1 MQGSAANPPLSVR
14 FKRLCRH
21 YDLSGFLFVLPAIIL
36 LGIFMFYPLLS
47 SFWLSLTE
55 YNIVKP
61 PTFIGLDNFRE
72 LYHDP
77 IFHIAFKNTLMYTA
91 VVVPTCIVFP
101 LLLALLVNRTLRG
114 MAFFRSII
122 YLPVI
127 TAMPI
132 AGIMWK
138 ILYSQQGFIN
148 GFLQWVGLR
157 KGPIG
162 FLSDP
167 DVALLSIIF
176 VTIWK
181 ASGYYMMLYL
191 GGLQSIPVELD
202 EAATVDGA
210 NVFQRFWNVT
220 LPLLKPS
227 FVLVVIISAIG
238 ALKVF
243 GEVYVMTGGGPAD
256 STNTIVYYIYR
267 QAFVFLKMGY
277 ASAMGV
283 VLFALLFVFSF
294 AYMRHMERQYTT
306 Y

>member
-1 MQGSAANPPLSVR
+1 MGDPAVKEPLSMR
-14 FKRLCRH
+14 FRHLCRKH
-21 YDLSGFLFVLPAIIL
+21 DIVGFLFVLPAIIL
-36 LGIFMFYPLLS
+36 LGVFMIYPLLT
-47 SFWLSLTE
+47 SFWLSFTK

-61 PTFIGLDNFRE
+61 PVFVGLDNFYD
-72 LYHDP
+72 LFNDP
-77 IFHIAFKNTLMYTA
+77 VFIISLKNTLLYTA
-91 VVVPTCIVFP
+91 VVVPGCIIIP
-101 LLLALLVNRTLRG
+101 LLLALLLNRSIRG
-114 MAFFRSII
+114 ITFFRSII

-157 KGPIG
+157 QTSIG

-167 DVALLSIIF
+167 SVALLSIIF

-191 GGLQSIPVELD
+191 GGLQTIPVELD

-210 NVFQRFWNVT
+210 NVFERFWNVT
-220 LPLLKPS
+220 LPLLRPTM
-227 FVLVVIISAIG
+227 VLVVILSAIG

-256 STNTIVYYIYR
+256 STNVIVHYIYR

-283 VLFALLFVFSF
+283 VLFALLFTFSL
-294 AYMRHMERQYTT
+294 AYLKHMEGQYTT
-306 Y
+306 F

>member
-1 MQGSAANPPLSVR
+1 MQNSASPPLSLRVR
-14 FKRLCRH
+14 RLCRQH
-21 YDLSGFLFVLPAIIL
+21 DIEGFLFVVPALVL
-36 LGIFMFYPLLS
+36 LGAFMFYPLLA
-47 SFWLSLTE
+47 SFWLSLTD
-55 YNIVKP
+55 YNIVRP
-61 PTFIGLDNFRE
+61 PVFKGLDNYYE
-72 LYHDP
+72 LISDP
-77 IFHIAFKNTLMYTA
+77 IFRIALKNTITYTV
-91 VVVPTCIVFP
+91 VVVPACIVFP

-114 MAFFRSII
+114 IAFFRAII
-122 YLPVI
+122 YLPVV

-138 ILYSQQGFIN
+138 MLYCEQGFIN
-148 GFLQWVGLR
+148 GFLQWTGLC
-157 KGPIG
+157 KDPVG

-191 GGLQSIPVELD
+191 AGLQGIPVELD

-210 NVFQRFWNVT
+210 NAFQRFWNVT
-220 LPLLKPS
+220 LPLLRPS
-227 FVLVVIISAIG
+227 IVLVVIISAIG

-256 STNTIVYYIYR
+256 STNVIVYYIYR

-283 VLFALLFVFSF
+283 VLFLLLLAFSV
-294 AYMRHMERQYTT
+294 AYIQHMERQYAM